1 MESPARATT
10 TAQQVGSLLRNS
22 AWLVRAGRIAGLF
35 RETLKKPTTALGAI
49 VIVALLGMAAF
60 APVLIEPNQPDVYQ
74 LPRDWTQTDAPPL
87 TPGHLLGTTS
97 SGGDVLYGVVWGARM
112 SVRLSITVV
121 IISVAIG
128 LIVGSLSAVLGGKV
142 DEFLMRVVDVFMSV
156 PELIFPLAIAAVLGP
171 SFTNIIVA
179 LAAVLWAK
187 YARIIRGE
195 IIRVRES
202 PYVEAATTIGDSRLR
217 IYLKDILPNSVTP
230 MVVQATLE
238 MGHVVLL
245 GATLSF
251 IGLAEAG
258 LAEWGVLV
266 SEGHRGIAAGRWWT
280 ATFPGLAIFLWAL
293 AFNLVGDGLRD
304 ALDPR
309 TED

>member
-1 MESPARATT
+1 VQNATGS
-10 TAQQVGSLLRNS
+10 VGRPVAGFGQS
-22 AWLVRAGRIAGLF
+22 AFAVRAR
-35 RETLKKPTTALGAI
+35 RLGAI
-49 VIVALLGMAAF
+49 AGEALRKPPTAIGALVIVLLLAMAVF
-60 APVLIEPNQPDVYQ
+60 APLLMAPNEPDPYQ
-74 LPRDWTQTDAPPL
+74 LPRDWANVDAPPG
-87 TPGHLLGTTS
+87 TAGHLLGTTNE
-97 SGGDVLYGVVWGARM
+97 GGDVLYGVIWGARL
-112 SVRLSITVV
+112 SVRLSLVV
-121 IISVAIG
+121 VAISVAVG
-128 LIVGSLSAVLGGKV
+128 LTMGSMAAVLGGKV
-142 DEFLMRVVDVFMSV
+142 DELLMRIVDVFLSV

-187 YARIIRGE
+187 YARIIRSQ

-202 PYVEAATTIGDSRLR
+202 SYVEAATAIGDSRMR
-217 IYLKDILPNSVTP
+217 IYLKDILPNSITP
-230 MVVQATLE
+230 VVVQSTLE

-251 IGLAEAG
+251 IGLAQAG

-266 SEGHRGIAAGRWWT
+266 SQGQRGIAAGRWWT
-280 ATFPGLAIFLWAL
+280 STFPGVMIFLWAL

-309 TED
+309 TAER